1 MTNTPDQIKERFVV
15 LMGDE
20 LGTIYYKLY
29 NQVIF
34 LHHQWITYLEL
45 FATEKVRLEIL
56 NKSAPYLFYMIQNG
70 LFENIVMSIAR
81 ITDPPASGKFQ
92 NLTLGLLPK
101 YIVDENLKKEVELQI
116 EWYVSK
122 AVEFARELR
131 NKKFA
136 HQDYDLH
143 TGSAVLQ
150 VLSKKE
156 DIEIALKSIRNLMN
170 SITKH
175 FDGSMTIFMQMSTN
189 NGALGLLRTL
199 QDGKNA
205 QKYVEKLERDG
216 RFVDE
221 ILIQHSIDYSDRHFE
236 LE

>member
-81 ITDPPASGKFQ
+81 ITDPPATGKFQ
-92 NLTLGLLPK
+92 NLTLSLLPK

-116 EWYVSK
+116 EWYVNT
-122 AVEFARELR
+122 AAEFARDLR

-136 HQDYDLH
+136 HNDYDLH
-143 TGSAVLQ
+143 TGRAILQ
-150 VLSKKE
+150 VPSKKD
-156 DIEIALKSIRNLMN
+156 DIEIALRSIRNLMN

-175 FDGSMTIFMQMSTN
+175 FDGSMTIFKHMNTN

-205 QKYVEKLERDG
+205 QNFVEKLERDG
-216 RFVDE
+216 KEVDAM
-221 ILIQHSIDYSDRHFE
+221 LIKDSLDYSDRHFE
-236 LE
+236 VD